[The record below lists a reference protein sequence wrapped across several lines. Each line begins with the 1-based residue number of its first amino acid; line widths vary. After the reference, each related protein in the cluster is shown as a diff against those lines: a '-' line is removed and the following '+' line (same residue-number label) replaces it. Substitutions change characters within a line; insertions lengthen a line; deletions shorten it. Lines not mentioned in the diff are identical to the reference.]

1 MESAIATAIS
11 TTTTAVTNILTT
23 NLPVVF
29 TVFGGLVGLGIAV
42 RLFKKFVGRKAA

>member
-1 MESAIATAIS
+1 MQAAINAAIS
-11 TTTTAVTNILTT
+11 TSTTAVEQSLTT

-29 TVFGGLVGLGIAV
+29 VIFGGLVALGIAV